1 MNNKILLG
9 IFALLLVIYF
19 ASKMLGGNQKS
30 SFDPQIVQ
38 VDTSSVDKIIIHPKG
53 APDQT
58 FTLDRSSGKW
68 VAKNSMMQVDA
79 VAGSVSSLLNQ
90 LTSIR
95 AKRVVS
101 KSPDKWGSY
110 EVDEG
115 SGTRVEV
122 FSNGKS
128 IEDFIVGAFKYD
140 QTTQSASSYI
150 RNTSKDDVFVVDG
163 FLAMS
168 FNQQFN
174 NFRNKQLF
182 KVNQND
188 ITEVSLTNGPD
199 RQTFQKIDGQ
209 WFFAGMEAVDSTNMA
224 GYINGLASVNGSE
237 FADQFRASNAQIV
250 QQLDIEANNLMQE
263 LKVTAYANPIGDK
276 PFVIHSTMNPE
287 AYFYSDSTGLYQKLF
302 GKLSDLKSGQG
313 DF

>member
-9 IFALLLVIYF
+9 IFGLLLVLYF

-53 APDQT
+53 APDQV

-68 VAKNSMMQVDA
+68 IAKNSTMQVDA
-79 VAGSVSSLLNQ
+79 VEGSVGSLLNQ
-90 LTSIR
+90 LTNIR

-101 KSPDKWGSY
+101 KSPDKWVSY
-110 EVDEG
+110 EVDEA

-122 FSNGKS
+122 YSKGKS
-128 IEDFIVGAFKYD
+128 IEDFVVGAFKYD

-150 RNTSKDDVFVVDG
+150 RNTKKDDVFVVDG

-182 KVNQND
+182 KVNQSD
-188 ITEVSLTNGPD
+188 ITEVSLMNGTD
-199 RQTFQKIDGQ
+199 QQIFQKIDGQ
-209 WFFAGMEAVDSTNMA
+209 WFFAGMEAIDSTEMA

-237 FADQFRASNAQIV
+237 FADQFQATNASIV
-250 QQLDIEANNLMQE
+250 QQLNIEANNMMQE
-263 LKVTAYANPIGDK
+263 LKVTAYANTDGEK
-276 PFVIHSTMNPE
+276 PFVIHSSMNPE

-302 GKLSDLKSGQG
+302 GKLSSLRNDQG
-313 DF
+313 GF